1 LRSPIGWPFGKD
13 KSSGLIALGELVIS
27 KEDSALIQNY
37 PEATVG
43 ALIVNG
49 KGEILLVRSYKWGSR
64 YTVPGGH
71 IELGEPSERAVRR
84 EVREEVG
91 LEVEPI
97 RLLLVQEAIYPAGYI
112 KHEHFIFLDYL
123 CRTTSSD
130 VKLDGKEIQEYL
142 WTNPDD
148 ALQLDLES
156 YTRNLVEAYVRDLEP
171 GKAIK

>member
-1 LRSPIGWPFGKD
+1 M
-13 KSSGLIALGELVIS
+13 V
-27 KEDSALIQNY
+27 QNY

-71 IELGEPSERAVRR
+71 IELGEASEKAVRR

-97 RLLLVQEAIYPAGYI
+97 RLLLVQEAIYPEGYI

-123 CRTTSSD
+123 CRTSSSD

-156 YTRNLVEAYVRDLEP
+156 YTRNLVEAYMRDFESR
-171 GKAIK
+171 KAIR

>member
-1 LRSPIGWPFGKD
+1 
-13 KSSGLIALGELVIS
+13 LV
-27 KEDSALIQNY
+27 QNY

-71 IELGEPSERAVRR
+71 IELGEASEKAVRR

-97 RLLLVQEAIYPAGYI
+97 RLLLVQEAIYPEGYI

-123 CRTTSSD
+123 CRTSSSD

-156 YTRNLVEAYVRDLEP
+156 YTRNLVEAYMRDLESR
-171 GKAIK
+171 KAIR